1 MTSEQNPPADASA
14 PQGAPPLPQGQPSA
28 APPPPYVPPAPAAA
42 PPPYVP
48 APTAPTQP
56 PAYHPAQPG
65 AYPQP
70 DTYPQPGAYSH
81 PNAYPHPNAYAQ
93 PGAYPQPVQQPGQP
107 VWGPQPGQ
115 TGPYL
120 GAPQPEQ
127 PRKSHKGLWL
137 GLGLGAA
144 ALVIGGGALAI
155 YLVLGNAQAEDRLA
169 AAQELSS
176 AEQDVVRTAVNDA
189 SSISLD
195 VYNASF
201 TYQEAALDWAD
212 AEAGAAQF
220 QASNDT
226 PSLEAANPGGSLP
239 DGYGRD
245 LLASI
250 GAGDVQVMLDAGEQN
265 CGFDPRGAD
274 WIAVGGCY
282 NPTYR
287 DWFFLAW
294 EPGTTDAALWS
305 IFVHEAMHWQQ
316 WDQLSTIYQS
326 AAGAG
331 ITQDQ
336 YRKAVESDASC
347 RAVYQH
353 GVPIEDYVSS
363 SSPCDVDGWTPSYL
377 PDYLAGLGVPMAAP
391 DPEAYEVQEVI
402 RP

>member
-1 MTSEQNPPADASA
+1 MSEPNQPGDGTPPPPSVPAAPAAAPAGPPAYVPAVTPA
-14 PQGAPPLPQGQPSA
+14 G
-28 APPPPYVPPAPAAA
+28 PPPYVPAAPAAA

-48 APTAPTQP
+48 GPQVPG
-56 PAYHPAQPG
+56 AQPV

-70 DTYPQPGAYSH
+70 
-81 PNAYPHPNAYAQ
+81 
-93 PGAYPQPVQQPGQP
+93 GQH
-107 VWGPQPGQ
+107 WGPQ
-115 TGPYL
+115 TGPQ
-120 GAPQPEQ
+120 GEASEAVPAA
-127 PRKSHKGLWL
+127 PRKSRAGLWL

-144 ALVIGGGALAI
+144 ALLIAGGAVAI
-155 YLVLGNAQAEDRLA
+155 FLVVGNAQAEEKLA
-169 AAQELSS
+169 AARELSFE
-176 AEQDVVRTAVNDA
+176 EQNVVRTAVTDA
-189 SSISLD
+189 TDVWNSIYD
-195 VYNASF
+195 ASF
-201 TYQEAALDWAD
+201 TYQEAAADWAD
-212 AEAGAAQF
+212 AEASATQF
-220 QASNDT
+220 QSSNDT
-226 PSLEAANPGGSLP
+226 PSQQAPNPGGSLP

-265 CGFDPRGAD
+265 CGYDPRGAD

-316 WDQLSTIYQS
+316 WDQLAVYYES
-326 AAGAG
+326 ASIAG
-331 ITQDQ
+331 IGQDQ

-377 PDYLAGLGVPMAAP
+377 PDYLASLGVPMAAP